1 MNARL
6 GRIIWAAALLA
17 ATGALLAA
25 CVGATPSEGEIER
38 DNPPRGKFVQ
48 VEGLRVHYVAM
59 GPEDGPGAVLIHGAT
74 GNLNDMTFD
83 LAPRLAERGMRVVAF
98 DRPGLGYTERP
109 ETQGWKPAV
118 QARILR
124 EAADRLGLTRPV
136 VAGHSWGA
144 AVALAWAAS
153 APGATAG
160 AVVISGATMPW
171 REGGDTTFTP
181 IVTSR
186 PAAFLGAS
194 LLQAFTL
201 RDGGRSAAGRIFA
214 PQSVPEGYLDHLQ
227 AELILRTESFRANT
241 EDIQKLNGALIEQAK
256 AYPTLDV
263 PVRIL
268 HGRADE
274 VTPARVHA
282 SGLADALPQA
292 ELSLFEGVGHML
304 HHARP
309 KAVADAVEAL
319 AAPAAGEPG

>member
-153 APGATAG
+153 APGA
-160 AVVISGATMPW
+160 
-171 REGGDTTFTP
+171 
-181 IVTSR
+181 
-186 PAAFLGAS
+186 
-194 LLQAFTL
+194 
-201 RDGGRSAAGRIFA
+201 
-214 PQSVPEGYLDHLQ
+214 
-227 AELILRTESFRANT
+227 
-241 EDIQKLNGALIEQAK
+241 
-256 AYPTLDV
+256 
-263 PVRIL
+263 
-268 HGRADE
+268 
-274 VTPARVHA
+274 
-282 SGLADALPQA
+282 
-292 ELSLFEGVGHML
+292 
-304 HHARP
+304 
-309 KAVADAVEAL
+309 
-319 AAPAAGEPG
+319 